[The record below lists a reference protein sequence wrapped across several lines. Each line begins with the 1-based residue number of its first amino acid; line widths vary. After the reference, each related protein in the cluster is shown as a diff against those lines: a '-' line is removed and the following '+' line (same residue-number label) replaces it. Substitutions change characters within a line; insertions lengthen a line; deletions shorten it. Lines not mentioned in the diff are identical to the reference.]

1 MNAVA
6 KFLAW
11 QDSKPDHFLC
21 IFSYIAMVSDLNSP
35 YLSFLVPAEKVWW
48 VGPIVALYSGD
59 DNATHLAL
67 RNIK

>member
-1 MNAVA
+1 
-6 KFLAW
+6 
-11 QDSKPDHFLC
+11 
-21 IFSYIAMVSDLNSP
+21 MVSDLNSP

-48 VGPIVALYSGD
+48 AGPVVAPYSGD